1 MVFHPARAL
10 AAPHGV
16 HGRGSWLVY
25 LFSDWLHHLSCA
37 HRRKVLRIQ
46 WLARGDLLSCPRFA
60 RSVGV
65 CDAAARHFNAYPGV
79 STAGGRAPTARALVG
94 LFCSLKIMPKEFYC
108 QDCHFTWTNREE
120 PSIGRLWHRF
130 FPGGETS

>member
-10 AAPHGV
+10 AAPHSV

-46 WLARGDLLSCPRFA
+46 WLARGDLLSCPRFP

-79 STAGGRAPTARALVG
+79 STAVGPAQADRALDHPDLAVCICDRSPCVSDA
-94 LFCSLKIMPKEFYC
+94 LPMVPSACALKACVSAGF
-108 QDCHFTWTNREE
+108 
-120 PSIGRLWHRF
+120 GVLA
-130 FPGGETS
+130 